1 MINQLTLCAQ
11 ISQLESLRYTP
22 AGLPVLEMLLKHQS
36 YQQEA
41 GQDRAV
47 NCEVQAKLFGDAAKD
62 WQYAQDSVVNVT
74 GFLTHKSLRNPRLVL
89 HIQTIE
95 LHKG

>member
-1 MINQLTLCAQ
+1 MINQLTLCAT
-11 ISQLESLRYTP
+11 ISQLEPLRYTP
-22 AGLPVLEMLLKHQS
+22 AGLPILGMLLQHQS
-36 YQQEA
+36 QQEEA
-41 GQDRAV
+41 GQARTV

-62 WQYAQDSVVNVT
+62 WQYAENSVVQVT
-74 GFLTHKSLRNPRLVL
+74 GFMTHKSLRNPRLVL